1 MSNSGDEGVRMQQNN
16 KQRNNM
22 TNKEFKVRISWKQVM
37 VEVLETLKTN
47 ESAEVM
53 IRSFS
58 DYVGLR
64 TAAAKHDLVVTKQG
78 ERAIVSKQRTALT
91 VGVVGAKS
99 ELKRLMETT
108 PRLEWTREMEEAKFA
123 EMEKDFPDWY
133 VPLRRRPT
141 KEADTCSLERAIEAT
156 DSEGRFTQLGLG
168 KGMGKPIEDD
178 CFTLKMEGGYNILSG
193 QLSSLSMAEFE
204 FKTWEKSQSPEYLKQ
219 VRERIEER
227 VSKFKNLHEAIDNA
241 LVNNEWFYAAM
252 RMRYDKEFF
261 KEWLEQNPGN
271 ARDFIELERPQQ

>member
-1 MSNSGDEGVRMQQNN
+1 
-16 KQRNNM
+16 M
-22 TNKEFKVRISWKQVM
+22 TTKEFKVRISWKAVM
-37 VEVLETLKTN
+37 EDVVEKLKTN
-47 ESAEVM
+47 ESAEVS

-64 TAAAKHDLVVTKQG
+64 TAALKHGLVVEKRG
-78 ERAIVSKQRTALT
+78 DKAVVSKQRSVTK
-91 VGVVGAKS
+91 VGVVGGKS
-99 ELKRLMETT
+99 TMQQLLATT
-108 PRLEWTREMEEAKFA
+108 PRLEWTREMEEAHFA
-123 EMEKDFPDWY
+123 ELAKDFPEWY

-219 VRERIEER
+219 VRERIEEM
-227 VSKFKNLHEAIDNA
+227 VSRFKNLHEAIDNA
-241 LVNNEWFYAAM
+241 LVNNEWFYAAL

-271 ARDFIELERPQQ
+271 AREFIELERPQQ